1 MPLSLSEHASL
12 NGKKKTQVVRQLHE
26 KARANIEKCTEQFVK
41 HANKGRR
48 QLLFEPGDWVW
59 LHMRKERF
67 LEKRRSKLM
76 SRGDGPFQILAK
88 VNDNAYQLDLPGE
101 YDVSS
106 TFNVA
111 DLLPFD
117 VSNDFDLRT
126 NPSQEEGNDEEP
138 PRPQVVTSQG
148 SSKNDLEEPPRPQV
162 VTSRGSSKNDLHA
175 PSINPGPMT
184 RARARKMRENLQTF
198 LQIVHTRIGRIQGAK
213 HTMVSLLQVHEEAS
227 NY

>member
-1 MPLSLSEHASL
+1 MPLPLSEHASL
-12 NGKKKTQVVRQLHE
+12 YGKKKAEVVRQLHE
-26 KARANIEKCTEQFVK
+26 KARANIEKRTEQFAK

-67 LEKRRSKLM
+67 PEKRLSKLM
-76 SRGDGPFQILAK
+76 PHGDGPFQILAK

-101 YDVSS
+101 YGVSS

-117 VSNDFDLRT
+117 VGDDFDLRT

-148 SSKNDLEEPPRPQV
+148 SS
-162 VTSRGSSKNDLHA
+162 TNDLHA
-175 PSINPGPMT
+175 PSINPRPMT
-184 RARARKMRENLQTF
+184 RARARKMRENLQ
-198 LQIVHTRIGRIQGAK
+198 IVHTRIGRIQEAK
-213 HTMVSLLQVHEEAS
+213 HMMVSLLQVHEEAS
-227 NY
+227 DY